1 MRTSRRL
8 NPVTAFRSDGDAA
21 APHLPDAVTSAFGPA
36 ATVQDTIINAK
47 VVPSA
52 DLPWNGAGAAANGP
66 VS

>member
-21 APHLPDAVTSAFGPA
+21 APHLPDAVTSFGPV
-36 ATVQDTIINAK
+36 ATVQHTIINEK